1 MQPYS
6 TVETIMQPMPN
17 MRFTSDLLNGQ
28 VALVTGG
35 GTGMGRATAIEM
47 ARCGADVVVLGRR
60 AEPIEDCANIIRG
73 LGRKAVAI
81 SADIRLPDQI
91 DSAMLRIKEEFGR
104 LDILVNNAG
113 GQFVTPA
120 RELNNKGFE
129 TVIRNNLIGSWQM
142 TKAVADHFMLEHG
155 GSIVFVTAC
164 VRSGLSGFVHTA
176 AARGGVLAMMKTL
189 AFEWAEFGI
198 RLNCVAPGTI
208 KTEGMD
214 HYPID
219 PEQWLKLNRNVM
231 GHMGDVG
238 DISAAIIFLSSSLG
252 KFVTGEEWYID
263 GGETLHLAH
272 DARQMIDAVKFS
284 RREPAVPRSSEAIYR
299 LQHLSDP
306 HALVDG
312 THGVE
317 FGGFLGST
325 DDVDFDTCRFQFV
338 EQTAVGFL
346 SCTDHDGVGLD
357 QLRHALDLDMQS
369 LIVDPLVDDAR
380 HDPDVAL
387 GEAAAQDPAGRHSEI
402 GARPRRLALQHG
414 DLARTLPRS
423 QWVAL
428 QSAGLGKAGVDVPF
442 GLELRHIHPVRRRG
456 FAGLRMTEIFRD
468 VEPDAAGTDNGH
480 PAAGVLF
487 AGEQIGI

>member
-1 MQPYS
+1 MQPL
-6 TVETIMQPMPN
+6 PN
-17 MRFTSDLLNGQ
+17 MRFAPDLLTGQ

-60 AEPIEDCANIIRG
+60 AEPIEDCANVIRE

-81 SADIRLPDQI
+81 STDIRLPAQI
-91 DSAMLRIKEEFGR
+91 DSAMLRIKDEFGR

-284 RREPAVPRSSEAIYR
+284 RREPAV
-299 LQHLSDP
+299 L
-306 HALVDG
+306 
-312 THGVE
+312 
-317 FGGFLGST
+317 
-325 DDVDFDTCRFQFV
+325 
-338 EQTAVGFL
+338 
-346 SCTDHDGVGLD
+346 
-357 QLRHALDLDMQS
+357 
-369 LIVDPLVDDAR
+369 
-380 HDPDVAL
+380 
-387 GEAAAQDPAGRHSEI
+387 
-402 GARPRRLALQHG
+402 
-414 DLARTLPRS
+414 
-423 QWVAL
+423 
-428 QSAGLGKAGVDVPF
+428 KK
-442 GLELRHIHPVRRRG
+442 
-456 FAGLRMTEIFRD
+456 
-468 VEPDAAGTDNGH
+468 
-480 PAAGVLF
+480 
-487 AGEQIGI
+487 

>member
-1 MQPYS
+1 MQPL
-6 TVETIMQPMPN
+6 PN
-17 MRFTSDLLNGQ
+17 MRFASDLLTGQ

-60 AEPIEDCANIIRG
+60 AEPIEDCARIIRE

-81 SADIRLPDQI
+81 STDIRLPEQI
-91 DSAMLRIKEEFGR
+91 DSAMLRIKDEFGR

-142 TKAVADHFMLEHG
+142 TKAVADHFMLENG

-198 RLNCVAPGTI
+198 RLNCVAPGTV

-284 RREPAVPRSSEAIYR
+284 KRESAV
-299 LQHLSDP
+299 
-306 HALVDG
+306 V
-312 THGVE
+312 
-317 FGGFLGST
+317 
-325 DDVDFDTCRFQFV
+325 
-338 EQTAVGFL
+338 
-346 SCTDHDGVGLD
+346 
-357 QLRHALDLDMQS
+357 
-369 LIVDPLVDDAR
+369 
-380 HDPDVAL
+380 
-387 GEAAAQDPAGRHSEI
+387 
-402 GARPRRLALQHG
+402 
-414 DLARTLPRS
+414 
-423 QWVAL
+423 
-428 QSAGLGKAGVDVPF
+428 KK
-442 GLELRHIHPVRRRG
+442 
-456 FAGLRMTEIFRD
+456 
-468 VEPDAAGTDNGH
+468 
-480 PAAGVLF
+480 
-487 AGEQIGI
+487 

>member
-1 MQPYS
+1 
-6 TVETIMQPMPN
+6 MQPMPN
-17 MRFTSDLLNGQ
+17 MRFASDLLADQ

-47 ARCGADVVVLGRR
+47 ARCGADVAVLGRR
-60 AEPIEDCANIIRG
+60 AGPIEDCAKVIRE

-81 SADIRLPDQI
+81 STDIRLPDQI
-91 DSAMLRIKEEFGR
+91 DSAMLRIKDEFGR

-142 TKAVADHFMLEHG
+142 TKAVADHFMLERG

-198 RLNCVAPGTI
+198 RLNCVAPGTV

-284 RREPAVPRSSEAIYR
+284 KREPGI
-299 LQHLSDP
+299 
-306 HALVDG
+306 
-312 THGVE
+312 
-317 FGGFLGST
+317 
-325 DDVDFDTCRFQFV
+325 
-338 EQTAVGFL
+338 
-346 SCTDHDGVGLD
+346 
-357 QLRHALDLDMQS
+357 
-369 LIVDPLVDDAR
+369 
-380 HDPDVAL
+380 
-387 GEAAAQDPAGRHSEI
+387 
-402 GARPRRLALQHG
+402 
-414 DLARTLPRS
+414 
-423 QWVAL
+423 
-428 QSAGLGKAGVDVPF
+428 GKAK
-442 GLELRHIHPVRRRG
+442 
-456 FAGLRMTEIFRD
+456 
-468 VEPDAAGTDNGH
+468 
-480 PAAGVLF
+480 
-487 AGEQIGI
+487 

>member
-1 MQPYS
+1 
-6 TVETIMQPMPN
+6 MPN
-17 MRFTSDLLNGQ
+17 MRFASDLLAGQ

-47 ARCGADVVVLGRR
+47 ARCGADLALLGRR
-60 AEPIEDCANIIRG
+60 AGPIEDCVKTIREF
-73 LGRKAVAI
+73 GRKAVAI
-81 SADIRLPDQI
+81 SADIRLPEQI
-91 DSAMLRIKEEFGR
+91 DSAMLRIKDEFGR

-198 RLNCVAPGTI
+198 RLNCVAPGTV

-219 PEQWLKLNRNVM
+219 PEQWQKLNRNVM

-284 RREPAVPRSSEAIYR
+284 KREP
-299 LQHLSDP
+299 
-306 HALVDG
+306 
-312 THGVE
+312 
-317 FGGFLGST
+317 
-325 DDVDFDTCRFQFV
+325 
-338 EQTAVGFL
+338 
-346 SCTDHDGVGLD
+346 GVG
-357 QLRHALDLDMQS
+357 
-369 LIVDPLVDDAR
+369 
-380 HDPDVAL
+380 
-387 GEAAAQDPAGRHSEI
+387 
-402 GARPRRLALQHG
+402 
-414 DLARTLPRS
+414 
-423 QWVAL
+423 
-428 QSAGLGKAGVDVPF
+428 KAK
-442 GLELRHIHPVRRRG
+442 
-456 FAGLRMTEIFRD
+456 
-468 VEPDAAGTDNGH
+468 
-480 PAAGVLF
+480 
-487 AGEQIGI
+487 

>member
-1 MQPYS
+1 
-6 TVETIMQPMPN
+6 MQPMPN
-17 MRFTSDLLNGQ
+17 MRFASDLLSGQ

-60 AEPIEDCANIIRG
+60 AEPIEACAKIIRE
-73 LGRKAVAI
+73 LGRKAIAI
-81 SADIRLPDQI
+81 PTDIRLPDQI
-91 DSAMLRIKEEFGR
+91 DSAMLRIKDEFGR

-198 RLNCVAPGTI
+198 RLNCVAPGTV

-284 RREPAVPRSSEAIYR
+284 KREPAVVKP
-299 LQHLSDP
+299 
-306 HALVDG
+306 
-312 THGVE
+312 
-317 FGGFLGST
+317 
-325 DDVDFDTCRFQFV
+325 
-338 EQTAVGFL
+338 
-346 SCTDHDGVGLD
+346 
-357 QLRHALDLDMQS
+357 
-369 LIVDPLVDDAR
+369 
-380 HDPDVAL
+380 
-387 GEAAAQDPAGRHSEI
+387 
-402 GARPRRLALQHG
+402 
-414 DLARTLPRS
+414 
-423 QWVAL
+423 
-428 QSAGLGKAGVDVPF
+428 K
-442 GLELRHIHPVRRRG
+442 
-456 FAGLRMTEIFRD
+456 
-468 VEPDAAGTDNGH
+468 
-480 PAAGVLF
+480 
-487 AGEQIGI
+487 

>member
-1 MQPYS
+1 L
-6 TVETIMQPMPN
+6 PN
-17 MRFTSDLLNGQ
+17 MRFASDLLTGQ

-60 AEPIEDCANIIRG
+60 AEPIEDCARIIRE

-81 SADIRLPDQI
+81 STDIRLPEQI
-91 DSAMLRIKEEFGR
+91 DSAMLRIKDEFGR

-142 TKAVADHFMLEHG
+142 TKAVADHFMLENG

-198 RLNCVAPGTI
+198 RLNCVAPGTV

-284 RREPAVPRSSEAIYR
+284 KRESAV
-299 LQHLSDP
+299 
-306 HALVDG
+306 V
-312 THGVE
+312 
-317 FGGFLGST
+317 
-325 DDVDFDTCRFQFV
+325 
-338 EQTAVGFL
+338 
-346 SCTDHDGVGLD
+346 
-357 QLRHALDLDMQS
+357 
-369 LIVDPLVDDAR
+369 
-380 HDPDVAL
+380 
-387 GEAAAQDPAGRHSEI
+387 
-402 GARPRRLALQHG
+402 
-414 DLARTLPRS
+414 
-423 QWVAL
+423 
-428 QSAGLGKAGVDVPF
+428 KK
-442 GLELRHIHPVRRRG
+442 
-456 FAGLRMTEIFRD
+456 
-468 VEPDAAGTDNGH
+468 
-480 PAAGVLF
+480 
-487 AGEQIGI
+487 

>member
-1 MQPYS
+1 
-6 TVETIMQPMPN
+6 MQPMPN
-17 MRFTSDLLNGQ
+17 MRFASDLLSGQ

-60 AEPIEDCANIIRG
+60 AEPIEDCAKIIQE

-81 SADIRLPDQI
+81 PTDIRLPDQI
-91 DSAMLRIKEEFGR
+91 DGAMQRIKDEFGR

-272 DARQMIDAVKFS
+272 DARQMIDTVKFS
-284 RREPAVPRSSEAIYR
+284 RREPGAV
-299 LQHLSDP
+299 
-306 HALVDG
+306 
-312 THGVE
+312 
-317 FGGFLGST
+317 
-325 DDVDFDTCRFQFV
+325 
-338 EQTAVGFL
+338 
-346 SCTDHDGVGLD
+346 
-357 QLRHALDLDMQS
+357 
-369 LIVDPLVDDAR
+369 
-380 HDPDVAL
+380 
-387 GEAAAQDPAGRHSEI
+387 
-402 GARPRRLALQHG
+402 
-414 DLARTLPRS
+414 
-423 QWVAL
+423 
-428 QSAGLGKAGVDVPF
+428 KAK
-442 GLELRHIHPVRRRG
+442 
-456 FAGLRMTEIFRD
+456 
-468 VEPDAAGTDNGH
+468 
-480 PAAGVLF
+480 
-487 AGEQIGI
+487 

>member
-1 MQPYS
+1 MQQFS
-6 TVETIMQPMPN
+6 K
-17 MRFTSDLLNGQ
+17 MRFAPDLLKDR

-60 AEPIEDCANIIRG
+60 EGPIEDCAAAIREIG
-73 LGRKAVAI
+73 GRAIAI
-81 SADIRLPDQI
+81 SADIRLPDEI
-91 DSAMLRIKEEFGR
+91 ESAMQRIKDEFGR

-142 TKAVADHFMLEHG
+142 TKAVADHFMLAHG
-155 GSIVFVTAC
+155 GSVVFVTAC

-214 HYPID
+214 HYPIE
-219 PEQWLKLNRNVM
+219 PEQWLKLNRNVL
-231 GHMGDVG
+231 GHMGDVE
-238 DISAAIIFLSSSLG
+238 DISAAIIFLSSPLG

-284 RREPAVPRSSEAIYR
+284 RREPAVPK
-299 LQHLSDP
+299 
-306 HALVDG
+306 
-312 THGVE
+312 T
-317 FGGFLGST
+317 
-325 DDVDFDTCRFQFV
+325 
-338 EQTAVGFL
+338 
-346 SCTDHDGVGLD
+346 
-357 QLRHALDLDMQS
+357 
-369 LIVDPLVDDAR
+369 
-380 HDPDVAL
+380 
-387 GEAAAQDPAGRHSEI
+387 
-402 GARPRRLALQHG
+402 
-414 DLARTLPRS
+414 
-423 QWVAL
+423 
-428 QSAGLGKAGVDVPF
+428 K
-442 GLELRHIHPVRRRG
+442 
-456 FAGLRMTEIFRD
+456 
-468 VEPDAAGTDNGH
+468 
-480 PAAGVLF
+480 
-487 AGEQIGI
+487 

>member
-1 MQPYS
+1 MQQLS
-6 TVETIMQPMPN
+6 K
-17 MRFTSDLLNGQ
+17 MRFAPDLLKDR

-60 AEPIEDCANIIRG
+60 EGPIEDCAAAIREIG
-73 LGRKAVAI
+73 GRAIAI
-81 SADIRLPDQI
+81 SADIRLPDEI
-91 DSAMLRIKEEFGR
+91 ENAMQRIKDEFGR

-142 TKAVADHFMLEHG
+142 TKAVADHFMLAHG
-155 GSIVFVTAC
+155 GSVVFVTAC

-214 HYPID
+214 HYPIE
-219 PEQWLKLNRNVM
+219 PEQWLKLNRNVL
-231 GHMGDVG
+231 GHMGDVE
-238 DISAAIIFLSSSLG
+238 DISAAIIFLSSPLG

-284 RREPAVPRSSEAIYR
+284 RREPAVPK
-299 LQHLSDP
+299 
-306 HALVDG
+306 
-312 THGVE
+312 T
-317 FGGFLGST
+317 
-325 DDVDFDTCRFQFV
+325 
-338 EQTAVGFL
+338 
-346 SCTDHDGVGLD
+346 
-357 QLRHALDLDMQS
+357 
-369 LIVDPLVDDAR
+369 
-380 HDPDVAL
+380 
-387 GEAAAQDPAGRHSEI
+387 
-402 GARPRRLALQHG
+402 
-414 DLARTLPRS
+414 
-423 QWVAL
+423 
-428 QSAGLGKAGVDVPF
+428 K
-442 GLELRHIHPVRRRG
+442 
-456 FAGLRMTEIFRD
+456 
-468 VEPDAAGTDNGH
+468 
-480 PAAGVLF
+480 
-487 AGEQIGI
+487 

>member
-1 MQPYS
+1 MQPL
-6 TVETIMQPMPN
+6 PN
-17 MRFTSDLLNGQ
+17 MRFAPNLLTGQ
-28 VALVTGG
+28 VALVSGG

-60 AEPIEDCANIIRG
+60 AEPIEDCAKIIRE

-81 SADIRLPDQI
+81 STDIRLPDQI
-91 DSAMLRIKEEFGR
+91 DSAMLRIKDEFGR
-104 LDILVNNAG
+104 LNILVNNAG

-142 TKAVADHFMLEHG
+142 TKAVADHFMLEQG

-284 RREPAVPRSSEAIYR
+284 KREPAVP
-299 LQHLSDP
+299 
-306 HALVDG
+306 
-312 THGVE
+312 
-317 FGGFLGST
+317 
-325 DDVDFDTCRFQFV
+325 
-338 EQTAVGFL
+338 
-346 SCTDHDGVGLD
+346 
-357 QLRHALDLDMQS
+357 
-369 LIVDPLVDDAR
+369 
-380 HDPDVAL
+380 
-387 GEAAAQDPAGRHSEI
+387 
-402 GARPRRLALQHG
+402 
-414 DLARTLPRS
+414 
-423 QWVAL
+423 
-428 QSAGLGKAGVDVPF
+428 KK
-442 GLELRHIHPVRRRG
+442 
-456 FAGLRMTEIFRD
+456 
-468 VEPDAAGTDNGH
+468 
-480 PAAGVLF
+480 
-487 AGEQIGI
+487 

>member
-1 MQPYS
+1 
-6 TVETIMQPMPN
+6 MQPMPA
-17 MRFTSDLLNGQ
+17 MRFASDLLKGQ

-60 AEPIEDCANIIRG
+60 AEPIEDCARVIG
-73 LGRKAVAI
+73 ELGRKAIAI
-81 SADIRLPDQI
+81 STDIRLPEQI
-91 DSAMLRIKEEFGR
+91 DGAMQRIKNEFGR

-198 RLNCVAPGTI
+198 RLNCVAPGTV

-219 PEQWLKLNRNVM
+219 PEQWLKLNRNIM

-272 DARQMIDAVKFS
+272 DARQMIDMVKFS
-284 RREPAVPRSSEAIYR
+284 RREPAVPKI
-299 LQHLSDP
+299 
-306 HALVDG
+306 
-312 THGVE
+312 
-317 FGGFLGST
+317 
-325 DDVDFDTCRFQFV
+325 
-338 EQTAVGFL
+338 
-346 SCTDHDGVGLD
+346 
-357 QLRHALDLDMQS
+357 
-369 LIVDPLVDDAR
+369 
-380 HDPDVAL
+380 
-387 GEAAAQDPAGRHSEI
+387 
-402 GARPRRLALQHG
+402 
-414 DLARTLPRS
+414 
-423 QWVAL
+423 
-428 QSAGLGKAGVDVPF
+428 K
-442 GLELRHIHPVRRRG
+442 
-456 FAGLRMTEIFRD
+456 
-468 VEPDAAGTDNGH
+468 
-480 PAAGVLF
+480 
-487 AGEQIGI
+487 